1 MATNEILNA
10 INGIK
15 KSVEAM
21 DQQLE
26 SFCTKNDFSTLLAE
40 TNEGFQTNSNRITK
54 LYELR
59 KADAESL
66 VQTVAKIVDD
76 KMAACPR
83 DGHPGQTPLEED
95 RTRAYA
101 MARRSVRLW
110 PVSSEGND
118 DRGVRNF
125 LREILDMPMQVVESI
140 SIEKIT

>member
-95 RTRAYA
+95 RTRA
-101 MARRSVRLW
+101 
-110 PVSSEGND
+110 
-118 DRGVRNF
+118 
-125 LREILDMPMQVVESI
+125 
-140 SIEKIT
+140 